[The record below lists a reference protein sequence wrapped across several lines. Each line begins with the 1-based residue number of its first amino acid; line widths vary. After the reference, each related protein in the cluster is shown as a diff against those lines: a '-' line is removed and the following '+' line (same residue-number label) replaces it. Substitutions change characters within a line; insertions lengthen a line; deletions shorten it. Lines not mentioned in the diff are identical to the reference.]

1 LAAPQIRRDGLQ
13 DQKVCGIR
21 LRVCATVSGELLE
34 ETADI
39 IYGAGR
45 VAGPLPLTGLRN
57 NWTNSSMGRAFR

>member
-1 LAAPQIRRDGLQ
+1 VLE
-13 DQKVCGIR
+13 
-21 LRVCATVSGELLE
+21 ELLE